1 MAKKQGFTADH
12 AEFRRL
18 LRGPECA
25 GMVRETAQKIAA
37 AAPHDGIRG
46 YVWMGDSRVVG
57 IVQTVNKDAAAY
69 NSRTNAIL
77 RAIQAGHIR

>member
-1 MAKKQGFTADH
+1 MPKKQGFTADH

-18 LRGPECA
+18 LRGTECTA
-25 GMVRETAQKIAA
+25 MVKETADKIAA

-46 YVWMGDSRVVG
+46 YAWMGDSRAVG

-77 RAIQAGHIR
+77 RAIGAGRVR